1 MFQKNTLFKAVQ
13 IILRNKQP
21 IELDFLKITE
31 LEVPEIEFL
40 DPLEDENQQDYVFI
54 IQQNLTKMVLLLF

>member
-1 MFQKNTLFKAVQ
+1 MQ
-13 IILRNKQP
+13 IILRNKQA

-40 DPLEDENQQDYVFI
+40 DPLDDENQQDYVFI